1 VKNNMNTLIPNA
13 ATAPDT
19 TPVTPDALVAQLR
32 AMRAHIPDYGQLP
45 VPKARQIRAVAHVD
59 GPFVQATINAAGA
72 SDRLQTTLGRTPEQL
87 QQETED
93 AARWTAVEDELRAML
108 KGVASA
114 NLVRRHRIGLAALQT
129 YSVSRQLV
137 REEGQSDLLPHLAE
151 MKRLNKFGR
160 TRKASVPN
168 QGPQPSPK
176 PPVPPSSPNPG
187 PQPLSAN
194 TGFLPPFNTG
204 PLPLPSNTGPETP
217 LNTGP
222 QK

>member
-1 VKNNMNTLIPNA
+1 MNALNPSTTA
-13 ATAPDT
+13 APDT
-19 TPVTPDALVAQLR
+19 TPATPDVLVAQLR
-32 AMRAHIPDYGQLP
+32 AMRAQIPDYGQLT

-72 SDRLQTTLGRTPEQL
+72 SDRLATTIGRTPEHL

-129 YSVSRQLV
+129 YNVSRQLV

-160 TRKASVPN
+160 SRRASAPN

-176 PPVPPSSPNPG
+176 PPATPPSPKPPATQPSQNP
-187 PQPLSAN
+187 
-194 TGFLPPFNTG
+194 GFLPPFITG
-204 PLPLPSNTGPETP
+204 ARPP

-222 QK
+222 EVPSDTGPQK